1 MHSSTMLSS
10 AYPSFSPS
18 LSEAAPCAGPNAAN
32 DQEPQLEPT
41 VFLPGLLCDQSLW
54 QNQVEALADVCAP
67 MIANLTLD
75 DTVEAMA
82 RRTLAAAPARF
93 SLAGLSMGGYV
104 ALEIMRQA
112 PERVTRLALVNTSAR
127 ADTAER
133 AAQRRAGMESL
144 KRGKF
149 VGITH
154 GLLGNLIHRS
164 QMETQVGQQMRSM
177 ASRVGGEAFLRQQS
191 AILNRPDFSDVLPGI
206 AVPTMIV
213 VGEDDRVT
221 PVSHA
226 REMHAAI
233 AGSTFHLVPEC
244 GHMSALE
251 RPEDTTA
258 LLRTWLEAA

>member
-1 MHSSTMLSS
+1 
-10 AYPSFSPS
+10 
-18 LSEAAPCAGPNAAN
+18 
-32 DQEPQLEPT
+32 
-41 VFLPGLLCDQSLW
+41 
-54 QNQVEALADVCAP
+54 
-67 MIANLTLD
+67 
-75 DTVEAMA
+75 
-82 RRTLAAAPARF
+82 
-93 SLAGLSMGGYV
+93 
-104 ALEIMRQA
+104 
-112 PERVTRLALVNTSAR
+112 
-127 ADTAER
+127 
-133 AAQRRAGMESL
+133 MESL

>member
-1 MHSSTMLSS
+1 MLSS

-18 LSEAAPCAGPNAAN
+18 LAEAAPCAGPNAAN
-32 DQEPQLEPT
+32 DTAPATEPT

-104 ALEIMRQA
+104 ALDHA
-112 PERVTRLALVNTSAR
+112 AGAR
-127 ADTAER
+127 ARDASGPGQHQRPRRHRR
-133 AAQRRAGMESL
+133 ARAQRRAGMESL

-191 AILNRPDFSDVLPGI
+191 AILNRPDFSDVLP
-206 AVPTMIV
+206 ACRAQMIV
-213 VGEDDRVT
+213 V
-221 PVSHA
+221 
-226 REMHAAI
+226 
-233 AGSTFHLVPEC
+233 AG
-244 GHMSALE
+244 M
-251 RPEDTTA
+251 TA
-258 LLRTWLEAA
+258 

>member
-1 MHSSTMLSS
+1 
-10 AYPSFSPS
+10 
-18 LSEAAPCAGPNAAN
+18 
-32 DQEPQLEPT
+32 
-41 VFLPGLLCDQSLW
+41 
-54 QNQVEALADVCAP
+54 

-226 REMHAAI
+226 RNARGDCRI
-233 AGSTFHLVPEC
+233 DVPSGARMRPHVGTRTPR
-244 GHMSALE
+244 GHHRAVAHMARSGLIFPA
-251 RPEDTTA
+251 
-258 LLRTWLEAA
+258 